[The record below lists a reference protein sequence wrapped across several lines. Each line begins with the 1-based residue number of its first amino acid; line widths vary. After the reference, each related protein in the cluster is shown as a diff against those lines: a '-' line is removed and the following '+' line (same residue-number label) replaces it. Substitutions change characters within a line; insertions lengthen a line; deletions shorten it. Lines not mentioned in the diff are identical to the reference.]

1 MIKPAVTHLIRPL
14 ALRAKHPVRVASLTS
29 ALLLLCVQAHALS
42 HERIARIDALMSTLD
57 DRGQFNGAILVA
69 QRGEIIYRN
78 GFGKA
83 NFQSGTHFTPDTP
96 SNIASV
102 TKPFTAMAVMML
114 AERNKLRY
122 DDAVS
127 KYLPEFIG
135 SAHLGKITLRH
146 LLTHTS
152 GILDYGDLGID
163 DSRLDQQGLIRALLN
178 KDAVFA
184 RPGLRYR
191 YSNPGYALLA
201 VVIQRVSGVP
211 FGNFL
216 VSEIFKPVGIN
227 NTFVYD
233 SRGKKD
239 PRTAVGYGQFG
250 QLDDADPTAI
260 PGDGGIYSTVDDL
273 FKWDQALYTDKLVR
287 QSTLTETF
295 TPATVE
301 EGTSKYGF
309 GWNVGQDG
317 NHKYVWHTGNNAGF
331 RAFI

>member
-191 YSNPGYALLA
+191 LVQVGSSAIHRQARPAVYVDGDLHAGHRGRRHVKVWFWMECGARREPQICLA
-201 VVIQRVSGVP
+201 
-211 FGNFL
+211 
-216 VSEIFKPVGIN
+216 
-227 NTFVYD
+227 Y
-233 SRGKKD
+233 
-239 PRTAVGYGQFG
+239 
-250 QLDDADPTAI
+250 
-260 PGDGGIYSTVDDL
+260 
-273 FKWDQALYTDKLVR
+273 R
-287 QSTLTETF
+287 Q
-295 TPATVE
+295 
-301 EGTSKYGF
+301 
-309 GWNVGQDG
+309 
-317 NHKYVWHTGNNAGF
+317 
-331 RAFI
+331 